1 MVTNKKQII
10 WILLNRYHLA
20 ACFVLVSIFISTI
33 GNAQDNE
40 HTLQVDFF
48 FDTQAIPGRTV
59 VGYRL
64 YMDDKSICEVGPV
77 DPQTITCSFIADAG
91 TYDFSLSAI
100 YSLGAE
106 SRPSNK
112 FTFRI
117 GNINVQPGDIN
128 GDGFIDLK
136 DIITGLQI
144 LTNSYSGNINLEA
157 DVNGD
162 NRIGFEEILFDLNE
176 TSPNLE

>member
-1 MVTNKKQII
+1 MITNKKQII
-10 WILLNRYHLA
+10 WILFNRYHLA
-20 ACFVLVSIFISTI
+20 ACVVLVSIFVSTI
-33 GNAQDNE
+33 GNAQNFE

-64 YMDDKSICEVGPV
+64 YMDDNSICEVGPV
-77 DPQTITCSFIADAG
+77 DPQTIICSFIADAG
-91 TYDFSLSAI
+91 TYDFSLSAT
-100 YSLGAE
+100 YNRGVE
-106 SRPSNK
+106 SRPSNN
-112 FTFRI
+112 FTFGI
-117 GNINVQPGDIN
+117 GDINVQPGDIN

-136 DIITGLQI
+136 DVITGLQI
-144 LTNSYSGNINLEA
+144 LTNSYSGNISLEA

-176 TSPNLE
+176 TSRNL